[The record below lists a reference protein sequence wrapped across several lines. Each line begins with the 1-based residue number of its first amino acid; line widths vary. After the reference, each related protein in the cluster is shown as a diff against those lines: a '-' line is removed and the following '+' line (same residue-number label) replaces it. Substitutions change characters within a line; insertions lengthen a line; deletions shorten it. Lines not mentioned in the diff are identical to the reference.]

1 MILNTLACQLVRTL
15 FYFINSY
22 KFKRDLL
29 TNLMITKR
37 KTGSYEIFQIHR
49 FLSIYLVNIQKRS
62 LTVFD
67 YIFNHITTSR
77 HLMLVLLRFN
87 GDLLTNLTMA
97 KLLNKHCEICQM
109 YLYLTIEAEISIIQ

>member
-1 MILNTLACQLVRTL
+1 MLLSVLEFEFKHIACQKKLVRTL

-37 KTGSYEIFQIHR
+37 KTGSYEIFQILR

-67 YIFNHITTSR
+67 YIFNHITTSM
-77 HLMLVLLRFN
+77 HLM
-87 GDLLTNLTMA
+87 
-97 KLLNKHCEICQM
+97 
-109 YLYLTIEAEISIIQ
+109 